1 MITLTPPKIGLAGKF
16 SLEVRKAATG
26 QLVRRI
32 EPFSNHI
39 LNQGLNWLGSRTVP
53 GIAGVVEMSEFFVGT
68 STTAPTNTDIEMGGT
83 WRKNDTIIT
92 NNATNLGAPDYVA
105 SWTSTK
111 RWTAGS
117 ATGTWTSVG
126 VGAYSATGP
135 VNRLFSRALI
145 VDGGGSPVSITVLS
159 DEYLDVTYTLEL
171 HAVTGDFSGSFD
183 LSGVTY
189 NYTGRRSYANLWSLG
204 MQWHKNNLTL
214 SVDPAEPTVP
224 HHTIYYP
231 AGLPSAVALGPITD
245 TITNA
250 IQLNLA
256 GVTYSNASYV
266 AGSYTTTCTETY
278 GLSIANH
285 ANGIIGFSRG
295 LSGGGSS
302 NYPRSGWQ
310 ILLDKVIPKTSSKI
324 LELTWSASWGRKP

>member
-53 GIAGVVEMSEFFVGT
+53 GIAGFVAMSEFFVGT
-68 STTAPTNTDIEMGGT
+68 NTTAPTDTDIEMGGT
-83 WRKNDTIIT
+83 WKKNDSNIT
-92 NNATNLGAPDYVA
+92 YNSNNSGAPNYVA
-105 SWTSTK
+105 HWTGTK
-111 RWTAGS
+111 RWSAGS

-171 HAVTGDFSGSFD
+171 HAVSGDFSGSFN

-189 NYTGRRSYANLWSLG
+189 NYTGRRSYANHWSLG
-204 MQWHKNNLTL
+204 AQWYDTNLTL
-214 SVDPAEPTVP
+214 STNGGNATFP
-224 HHTIYYP
+224 HHAVYYTT
-231 AGLPSAVALGPITD
+231 GLPSAVALGPITD
-245 TITNA
+245 TLTNTTMLSMA
-250 IQLNLA
+250 S
-256 GVTYSNASYV
+256 VTYSNAPYV
-266 AGSYTTTCTETY
+266 AGSYTTTCTDTY
-278 GLSIANH
+278 GLSVANH

-302 NYPRSGWQ
+302 TYPRSGWQ

-324 LELTWSASWGRKP
+324 LTLTWSASWGRKP

>member
-39 LNQGLNWLGSRTVP
+39 LNQGLDWLGSRTVP
-53 GIAGVVEMSEFFVGT
+53 GIAGVVAMSEFFVGT

-83 WRKNDTIIT
+83 WRKNDTHIT
-92 NNATNLGAPDYVA
+92 SNNNNLGAPDYVA
-105 SWTSTK
+105 YWTGTR
-111 RWTAGS
+111 RWSAGN

-145 VDGGGSPVSITVLS
+145 VDGAGNPISITVLS

-171 HAVTGDFSGSFD
+171 HAATGDFSGSFD

-189 NYTGRRSYANLWSLG
+189 NYTGRRSFANLWSLG
-204 MQWHKNNLTL
+204 VQWYGLNLKL
-214 SVDPAEPTVP
+214 SVDSGWANVP
-224 HHTIYYP
+224 HHAVYYP
-231 AGLPSAVALGPITD
+231 IGLPSAVALGPITASL
-245 TITNA
+245 TNVS
-250 IQLNLA
+250 QLNIDSA
-256 GVTYSNASYV
+256 TYSNAAYV

-278 GLSIANH
+278 GLSVANP

-295 LSGGGSS
+295 LSSGGSP
-302 NYPRSGWQ
+302 NFPRSGWQ

-324 LELTWSASWGRKP
+324 LTLTWSASWGRKP

>member
-1 MITLTPPKIGLAGKF
+1 MITLSSPKVGLAGKF

-53 GIAGVVEMSEFFVGT
+53 GIPGNVAMSEFFVGT
-68 STTAPTNTDIEMGGT
+68 STTSPTNTDIEMGGT
-83 WRKNDTIIT
+83 WKKSDINIT
-92 NNATNLGAPDYVA
+92 SNNNNLGAPNYVA
-105 SWTSTK
+105 YWTGTK
-111 RWTAGS
+111 RWSAGQ

-189 NYTGRRSYANLWSLG
+189 NYTGRRSYANLWTAGSS
-204 MQWHKNNLTL
+204 WFNVNLKL
-214 SVDPAEPTVP
+214 AVDSGWAGVP
-224 HHTIYYP
+224 HHAVYYP
-231 AGLPSAVALGPITD
+231 TGLPSAVALGPITD
-245 TITNA
+245 TLTNA
-250 IQLNLA
+250 SPLSIDYA
-256 GVTYSNASYV
+256 TYSNAPYV

-278 GLSIANH
+278 GLALANH

-295 LSGGGSS
+295 LASGGSP

-324 LELTWSASWGRKP
+324 LTLTWSASWGRKP